1 MKQDMACAKVRS
13 GWALALSL
21 ATSLVLAACGG
32 GEAGTPVFGQA
43 AQKPDPVQPAQ
54 PVQPDALPASTT
66 VAQQCAPDNPH
77 ADAANRGGSLSRE
90 KLWLRAYFDEAYL
103 WREQVPY
110 VNADAYV
117 SSDVPAAL
125 NAYFHAL
132 KTPQVT
138 PSGARR
144 DQFSFSYPTQ
154 EWEQLSRGG
163 VSLGYGLEWTQ
174 TTSGSARR
182 LRIAYVE
189 PVGPAAQAGLQR
201 GDELL
206 SVDGVSASVG
216 DAAGVNRLNAALY
229 PAAAGEAHGFVFQ
242 RNSGGQLSVTLSSAA
257 SAKQPV
263 LMRQVF
269 AATDGRQ
276 VGHMVFNDHIAPAE
290 AQLIEAVEFFKQQG
304 VSDLVLDLR
313 YNGGGFLYL
322 ASQLA
327 FMIAGPV
334 PTEGKVFE
342 QLSFNN
348 RRQADT
354 QSARARTP
362 FFNTSC
368 LLVGDN
374 CTSERPLPSLGLK
387 RVYVLSQSGTCSA
400 SEAIINGLRGVD
412 VEVVLIGGRSCGK
425 PYGFAGKSN
434 CGISYF
440 PMEFVGVNAKGFGD
454 YADGFVPAGSGGSGV
469 PGCQVADDLQHALGD
484 PQEAMLAAALV
495 HRISGQC
502 PPRSLAQAQSAPGA
516 ADGSAWELRRSPLRS
531 NRFLLPR

>member
-1 MKQDMACAKVRS
+1 MMKQDMACARARS
-13 GWALALSL
+13 GWPVALALSL
-21 ATSLVLAACGG
+21 ILVACGG
-32 GEAGTPVFGQA
+32 GEAGTPIFGQS
-43 AQKPDPVQPAQ
+43 AQRPEPVQPA
-54 PVQPDALPASTT
+54 PPIQPDALPASITL
-66 VAQQCAPDNPH
+66 AQQCAPDNPH
-77 ADAANRGGSLSRE
+77 ADAANRSGSLSRE

-103 WREQVPY
+103 WRDQVPY

-125 NAYFHAL
+125 DAYFQAL

-144 DQFSFSYPTQ
+144 DQFSFTYPTHD
-154 EWEQLSRGG
+154 WELLSRVG

-174 TTSGSARR
+174 TASGSARR

-206 SVDGVSASVG
+206 SVDGVNANAG
-216 DAAGVNRLNAALY
+216 DAAGVDRLNAALY
-229 PAAAGEAHGFVFQ
+229 PATANELHGFVFQ
-242 RNSGGQLSVTLSSAA
+242 RLAGGQLSVSLGSTA

-269 AATDGRQ
+269 TAADGQ
-276 VGHMVFNDHIAPAE
+276 KVGHMVFNDHIAPAE
-290 AQLIEAVEFFKQQG
+290 AQLIEAVTFFKQQA
-304 VSDLVLDLR
+304 VTDLVLDLR

-327 FMIAGPV
+327 YMIAGP
-334 PTEGKVFE
+334 ERSQGKVFE
-342 QLSFNN
+342 QLSYNS

-354 QSARARTP
+354 QSADARTP

-368 LLVGDN
+368 LLVGDS

-400 SEAIINGLRGVD
+400 SESIINGLRGVG
-412 VEVVLIGGRSCGK
+412 VEVLLIGGRSCGK
-425 PYGFAGKSN
+425 PYGFSGKSN
-434 CGISYF
+434 CGMSYF
-440 PMEFVGVNAKGFGD
+440 PIEFVGVNAKGYGD
-454 YADGFVPAGSGGSGV
+454 YADGFVPAGSGGNGV

-495 HRISGQC
+495 HRVSGQC
-502 PPRSLAQAQSAPGA
+502 PPRSLAQAQSAPGVS
-516 ADGSAWELRRSPLRS
+516 DGSGWELKRSPLRS